1 MSSKSLKK
9 LHDDTHMADLA
20 AEKCAQAHHEGR
32 FFTLEHP
39 ARSLAQYLRS
49 WQRLLG
55 LDGVYIVYYQ
65 TCMFQGSRRKKNQM
79 LICNHPVFKEL
90 GLTCSGS
97 AICDRTGLKHLK
109 WRPTTSGGKV
119 VQFTTGDEREYPSG
133 FCSAYAVCAEKLLG
147 SEGTFLEVFSGPNAP
162 LSRAICEQLGEELR
176 GSRLQTERG
185 LKVELQRLAQIMD
198 IGDVI
203 PSTPTPVATPSVC
216 LTPETATNR
225 LAMLEAGRQPS
236 YGKREQLIPDGL
248 ESEREHLERALQ
260 LSHPF
265 ETQQVPK
272 RDHAEVLE
280 QYTASDKDMNLLRL
294 RVLADWSRLSS
305 SEEVKAKQREHEALA
320 CRNAIKLGRK
330 PRTALM
336 EALGQRYGIE
346 DFSVPTLCLRGM
358 PIVGSALESPFF
370 DTYDVPASMTL
381 TELLATAPVRRQAT
395 IRRVEF
401 MAGKAS
407 HCQAQAI
414 CEKTMREVSQGSMG
428 GPFSHEELVERHGN
442 HYNVI
447 PSFGLEQGV
456 NERNEPKFRRIDD
469 HSAGF
474 TNLAAHRKQKIAMS
488 MVDYL
493 AVMIKGLYHKTR
505 SKLVIGTEDMRGA
518 YRQIPLV
525 DSQTAISITAI
536 YNPKLGKA
544 QLYEMYGQP
553 FGAGH
558 SVPNFYRVAEW
569 ASRTIGRGF
578 RMMLDHFLMT
588 ITTWNVRAQAR
599 WACSAYSRLS
609 NCWASS

>member
-1 MSSKSLKK
+1 
-9 LHDDTHMADLA
+9 MADLA

-176 GSRLQTERG
+176 GSRLQTDRG

-203 PSTPTPVATPSVC
+203 PSTPMPVATPSVC

-294 RVLADWSRLSS
+294 RVLADWSRLS
-305 SEEVKAKQREHEALA
+305 Q
-320 CRNAIKLGRK
+320 
-330 PRTALM
+330 
-336 EALGQRYGIE
+336 Q
-346 DFSVPTLCLRGM
+346 
-358 PIVGSALESPFF
+358 
-370 DTYDVPASMTL
+370 
-381 TELLATAPVRRQAT
+381 
-395 IRRVEF
+395 
-401 MAGKAS
+401 
-407 HCQAQAI
+407 
-414 CEKTMREVSQGSMG
+414 
-428 GPFSHEELVERHGN
+428 
-442 HYNVI
+442 
-447 PSFGLEQGV
+447 
-456 NERNEPKFRRIDD
+456 
-469 HSAGF
+469 
-474 TNLAAHRKQKIAMS
+474 
-488 MVDYL
+488 
-493 AVMIKGLYHKTR
+493 
-505 SKLVIGTEDMRGA
+505 
-518 YRQIPLV
+518 
-525 DSQTAISITAI
+525 
-536 YNPKLGKA
+536 
-544 QLYEMYGQP
+544 
-553 FGAGH
+553 
-558 SVPNFYRVAEW
+558 
-569 ASRTIGRGF
+569 
-578 RMMLDHFLMT
+578 
-588 ITTWNVRAQAR
+588 
-599 WACSAYSRLS
+599 
-609 NCWASS
+609 